1 MLTKPRFLLSLSEKN
16 AFFITTKITITM
28 ITIIVITVL
37 IITIIMIMK

>member
-1 MLTKPRFLLSLSEKN
+1 MLTNQKIYFLYQKKN
-16 AFFITTKITITM
+16 AFFVTTKITITM

>member
-1 MLTKPRFLLSLSEKN
+1 MLTKPRFLLSLSENN